1 MLAYIL
7 GFLKHCGF
15 VMRNDEGLKA
25 FAQRISKNFE
35 TIHPDGWERVAD
47 IMQKSRYSRHK
58 ITEDERLDVYE
69 FIETL
74 RKECLKKL
82 KFSLKFKLQFIYFM
96 L

>member
-7 GFLKHCGF
+7 VFLKHCGF
-15 VMRNDEGLKA
+15 VMHNEEGLKA
-25 FAQRISKNFE
+25 FAKRVAPNFE
-35 TIHPDGWERVAD
+35 TINPDGWEQIAE
-47 IMQKSRYSRHK
+47 IMQKSRYSKHK

-82 KFSLKFKLQFIYFM
+82 KFNLKFKLKFIYFI